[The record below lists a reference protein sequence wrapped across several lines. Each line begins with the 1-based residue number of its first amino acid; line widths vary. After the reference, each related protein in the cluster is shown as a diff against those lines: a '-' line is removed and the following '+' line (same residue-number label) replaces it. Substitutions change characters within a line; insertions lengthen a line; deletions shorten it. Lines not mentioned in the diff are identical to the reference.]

1 MIQSG
6 GVDVV
11 SLYDDDW
18 TDGTEEAG
26 FRNRERPLAQ
36 ALGAEKLGGTVYLI
50 EPEQRICPYHW
61 HFGEEEWLIVLEG
74 TVAVRTPGGTR
85 ELSRGH
91 VLAFPTGPGGA
102 HDVSCI
108 GSAAARVLMLS
119 TVSDP
124 ELTVY
129 PDSGK
134 IGASGGFT
142 RADGARARILNRESE
157 NLEYFDGERQ

>member
-1 MIQSG
+1 
-6 GVDVV
+6 
-11 SLYDDDW
+11 
-18 TDGTEEAG
+18 
-26 FRNRERPLAQ
+26 
-36 ALGAEKLGGTVYLI
+36 
-50 EPEQRICPYHW
+50 
-61 HFGEEEWLIVLEG
+61 
-74 TVAVRTPGGTR
+74 
-85 ELSRGH
+85 
-91 VLAFPTGPGGA
+91 
-102 HDVSCI
+102 
-108 GSAAARVLMLS
+108 MLS

>member
-1 MIQSG
+1 M
-6 GVDVV
+6 
-11 SLYDDDW
+11 
-18 TDGTEEAG
+18 
-26 FRNRERPLAQ
+26 
-36 ALGAEKLGGTVYLI
+36 
-50 EPEQRICPYHW
+50 
-61 HFGEEEWLIVLEG
+61 LEG

-85 ELSRGH
+85 EPLLGH

-102 HDVSCI
+102 HDVRCI
-108 GSAAARVLMLS
+108 GAAAARVLMLS

-142 RADGARARILNRESE
+142 EADGARARILNRESE